1 MQCKKTRLAAGLPVF
16 TSVHVAIAH
25 VHVPPAVPGVN
36 PAPATAVIEVR
47 IEPEAVDAVIP
58 IKRISVV
65 DTTESIPPVKPAE
78 AMGDEPATAE
88 VETSE
93 TTDVDATKSVEST
106 KVGATEMA
114 SSEVTTPEMTTA
126 EMATAGIRDLGQRDK
141 TRDERRGY
149 ERDKLHD
156 TLLLDG
162 DLLVA
167 TEVLRKWRS
176 CGFFS
181 RIYRSRLSSQCPHA
195 LRSRHDGIA
204 GEPMLDH
211 VPVPALADHAALR
224 LDLNAQRRA
233 HHARARRVVLC
244 RGESR
249 KSGGREREH
258 RKTRHRSAH
267 GAPPVRLMFNVSHHG
282 AVVNHAL

>member
-1 MQCKKTRLAAGLPVF
+1 
-16 TSVHVAIAH
+16 
-25 VHVPPAVPGVN
+25 
-36 PAPATAVIEVR
+36 
-47 IEPEAVDAVIP
+47 
-58 IKRISVV
+58 V
-65 DTTESIPPVKPAE
+65 DTTESIPPVKPTE
-78 AMGDEPATAE
+78 AVNREPVTAE

-93 TTDVDATKSVEST
+93 TTDVDATKSVESA

-141 TRDERRGY
+141 TRDEHRGH

-204 GEPMLDH
+204 GQPMLDH
-211 VPVPALADHAALR
+211 VPVPALANHATLR
-224 LDLNAQRRA
+224 LDLDAQRRA
-233 HHARARRVVLC
+233 HQARAGRVILC
-244 RGESR
+244 RGESG
-249 KSGGREREH
+249 KSGDRQHEH
-258 RKTRHRSAH
+258 RKTHHRSAH
-267 GAPPVRLMFNVSHHG
+267 GAPPVRLPFKVSHHG

>member
-1 MQCKKTRLAAGLPVF
+1 M
-16 TSVHVAIAH
+16 
-25 VHVPPAVPGVN
+25 
-36 PAPATAVIEVR
+36 
-47 IEPEAVDAVIP
+47 EPEAVDAVIP

-93 TTDVDATKSVEST
+93 TTDVDATKSVESA

-114 SSEVTTPEMTTA
+114 SSEGTTPEMTTA

-141 TRDERRGY
+141 TRDEHRGH
-149 ERDKLHD
+149 ERYKLHD

-167 TEVLRKWRS
+167 TEVPRKWRS

-181 RIYRSRLSSQCPHA
+181 RIYRSRLSQCPHA
-195 LRSRHDGIA
+195 FRSRHDGIA

-211 VPVPALADHAALR
+211 VPVPALANHAALR
-224 LDLNAQRRA
+224 LDLDAQRRA
-233 HHARARRVVLC
+233 RHARARCVVLC

-282 AVVNHAL
+282 TVVNHAL

>member
-1 MQCKKTRLAAGLPVF
+1 M
-16 TSVHVAIAH
+16 
-25 VHVPPAVPGVN
+25 
-36 PAPATAVIEVR
+36 
-47 IEPEAVDAVIP
+47 DA
-58 IKRISVV
+58 
-65 DTTESIPPVKPAE
+65 TESIPSVKPTE
-78 AMGDEPATAE
+78 AVRDEPATAE

-93 TTDVDATKSVEST
+93 TTEVDPTKSVET
-106 KVGATEMA
+106 AKVDAAEMA
-114 SSEVTTPEMTTA
+114 SSEVTTSEVTTPEMTTA

-141 TRDERRGY
+141 TRDEHRGH

-181 RIYRSRLSSQCPHA
+181 RIYRSRLSQRPPA
-195 LRSRHDGIA
+195 LRARHDGVA

-211 VPVPALADHAALR
+211 VPIPALANHAALG
-224 LDLNAQRRA
+224 LDLDAQRRA
-233 HHARARRVVLC
+233 RQTRAGHVILR
-244 RGESR
+244 RGETG
-249 KSGGREREH
+249 KSGGREHEH

-267 GAPPVRLMFNVSHHG
+267 RAPPVRLLFNVSHHG